1 MGVRLASGAFESPNH
16 YLHAGQLLSHG
27 GARVRPGA
35 GLGRRRTPPKFTCKG
50 LPLRHG
56 ESPSEPWRHAPVI
69 NRGAFDSPNHYLH
82 AGQLLSR
89 GGTLVGPGNAL
100 KNPLTPS
107 VVVSD
112 LVVAGETSSDTFLIA
127 HEELPAP
134 GFSTSTAAGSGF
146 SNKSPTPCSL
156 KLS

>member
-1 MGVRLASGAFESPNH
+1 MHMRRCGESPPEPWRHAPVLNRGAFDSPNQ
-16 YLHAGQLLSHG
+16 YLQEEQHLFYG
-27 GARVRPGA
+27 GALVRPGA

-89 GGTLVGPGNAL
+89 GVTLVGPGNAL
-100 KNPLTPS
+100 KSHKNGLH
-107 VVVSD
+107 
-112 LVVAGETSSDTFLIA
+112 EA
-127 HEELPAP
+127 HEEVRRDPVLALPACLL
-134 GFSTSTAAGSGF
+134 TSKLYSGAFGSP
-146 SNKSPTPCSL
+146 NHHL
-156 KLS
+156 